1 MSNNDDKE
9 RSILARIRQRK
20 KKMRRVKE
28 VRTKEREWFFFFFFK
43 VDWIRKIW
51 NLNHRHEI

>member
-1 MSNNDDKE
+1 MSHNDDKE

-20 KKMRRVKE
+20 KKNEKS
-28 VRTKEREWFFFFFFK
+28 ERSENQRKRMVFFFFFK

>member
-1 MSNNDDKE
+1 MSHNDDKE

-20 KKMRRVKE
+20 KNEKS
-28 VRTKEREWFFFFFFK
+28 ERSENQRKRMVFFFFFLK
-43 VDWIRKIW
+43 VDWIRKMW

>member
-1 MSNNDDKE
+1 MSHNDDKE

-28 VRTKEREWFFFFFFK
+28 VRTKEREWFFFFFK

>member
-28 VRTKEREWFFFFFFK
+28 VRTKEREWFFFFFLK
-43 VDWIRKIW
+43 VDWIRKMW
-51 NLNHRHEI
+51 NLNYRHEI